1 MVRPDASGQFSQ
13 QSGTW
18 VLGFAIGR
26 PVPHG
31 TGASGRA
38 PREVQH
44 GEELIGRAM
53 RPVTRDRTCPVAM
66 GALWTTTGRWYCLVR
81 LLRGARPVNA
91 SRACGAVRSA
101 RPVIAFDRWRTVTV
115 EIGRSVLNT
124 EGHVDD
130 AWRPDA
136 VQRVRSA
143 RPARSVVACCA
154 Q

>member
-91 SRACGAVRSA
+91 SRHSRCVIGASGQ
-101 RPVIAFDRWRTVTV
+101 FD
-115 EIGRSVLNT
+115 
-124 EGHVDD
+124 
-130 AWRPDA
+130 
-136 VQRVRSA
+136 QRVRSA
-143 RPARSVVACCA
+143 RLRLFEVTNGYIRRGTSINTRWRA
-154 Q
+154 QGSYS